1 MSSITKP
8 KEDKPMFLF
17 QKLKLLDRTKESIPI
32 PIIHHSQEGMKRV
45 IVVKKKIGLGPRKSS
60 LLHSPALGR
69 GQKSTL

>member
-8 KEDKPMFLF
+8 KKDKPMFLF

-32 PIIHHSQEGMKRV
+32 PIIHLYQEGMKRV

>member
-32 PIIHHSQEGMKRV
+32 PIIHLYQEGMKRV
-45 IVVKKKIGLGPRKSS
+45 IVVKKKK
-60 LLHSPALGR
+60 
-69 GQKSTL
+69 

>member
-32 PIIHHSQEGMKRV
+32 PIIHLYQEGMKRV